1 MKKIRLFLLLLFAT
15 FISISSVSASTNLKE
30 RTAEN
35 KYGVNKKWDMTSERI
50 EYAKQTPYVD
60 ASEKIYDFSDILT
73 DQEEQELYNIIIP
86 MIEKYKMDIVIVTY
100 NLPYTQDSENS
111 AFASDFYDFNDF
123 GLDYEKYDG
132 VVLFRNTYE
141 KDPYFDMFSFG
152 DAQLKFYDT
161 RMSSILDDIYYNLK
175 NRNYLTG
182 FKKWLTDVDRYAN
195 YSDLDG
201 YYVDD
206 MGYLQKV
213 KKKYK
218 PFEFIIG
225 NLIISGIITL
235 IFILVNVKKNK
246 MVRLATQASEYL
258 NKSTFK
264 LLEQSDKLISSHVT
278 SYTESSSSSS
288 GGGGGHSS
296 FGGHSGGG
304 FSSGGG
310 RHG

>member
-1 MKKIRLFLLLLFAT
+1 MRKIKYLFALLLVLFT
-15 FISISSVSASTNLKE
+15 ITSVQASTNLKE
-30 RTAEN
+30 RNESN

-73 DQEEQELYNIIIP
+73 DAEEKELYDIIVP

-100 NLPYTQDSENS
+100 NLPYTRDSQNS
-111 AFASDFYDFNDF
+111 EFASDFYDFNDF
-123 GLDYEKYDG
+123 GLQYEKYDG
-132 VVLFRNTYE
+132 VVLFRNTYSA
-141 KDPYFDMFSFG
+141 DPYFDMFSFG

-161 RMSSILDDIYYNLK
+161 RMSNILDHIYPDLK
-175 NRNYLTG
+175 NHNYLTG
-182 FKKWLTDVDRYAN
+182 FKKWLRDIDRY
-195 YSDLDG
+195 YDEGDLDG

-206 MGYLQKV
+206 MGYLQKEKFV
-213 KKKYK
+213 YK
-218 PFEFIIG
+218 PLQFITGTGI
-225 NLIISGIITL
+225 LSAIITF
-235 IFILVNVKKNK
+235 IFIFVNVRKNK
-246 MVRLATQASEYL
+246 MVRLATKAAEYL
-258 NKSTFK
+258 DKSSFK
-264 LLEQSDKLISSHVT
+264 LLESNDRLVHSHVT
-278 SYTESSSSSS
+278 SYTESSSSS